1 MWVNALKANTQKCKI
16 QIITSQTWNKFF
28 FLYLFLGMFLNFIWK
43 MSSIVLVFLKCV
55 HFNICA
61 VFIVAFECINGFSY
75 HCLRYLMLS
84 TDAFEI
90 EQHTQTSTWI
100 CYKVVTKIIAW
111 IRLLNTIISVTTQMA
126 NFEVFH
132 NQTKTIR
139 HHLEQSKIRE
149 TTDRHNTY
157 TYWEGDERI

>member
-1 MWVNALKANTQKCKI
+1 
-16 QIITSQTWNKFF
+16 
-28 FLYLFLGMFLNFIWK
+28 MFLNSILK

-84 TDAFEI
+84 TDAVFTDAFEI

-100 CYKVVTKIIAW
+100 CYRVVTKIIA
-111 IRLLNTIISVTTQMA
+111 
-126 NFEVFH
+126 
-132 NQTKTIR
+132 
-139 HHLEQSKIRE
+139 
-149 TTDRHNTY
+149 
-157 TYWEGDERI
+157 